1 MGEKNGWRKA
11 LSVILSV
18 VLVCTMKIMHSKE
31 TQAASGT
38 PFATHGRLSVS
49 GTKLVDAGG
58 QVYQLRGVSTFNL
71 AWYPQYYTKAS
82 FQSLRDDWGAN
93 VVRIVMY
100 PHEYN
105 GYCTVSES
113 QQASYRAS
121 LLQAIKDAYD
131 LGMYAILDWHVLNE
145 RDPNVYKT
153 QALSFF
159 KEMSAA
165 VA

>member
-1 MGEKNGWRKA
+1 MVSA
-11 LSVILSV
+11 
-18 VLVCTMKIMHSKE
+18 VLH
-31 TQAASGT
+31 
-38 PFATHGRLSVS
+38 
-49 GTKLVDAGG
+49 
-58 QVYQLRGVSTFNL
+58 
-71 AWYPQYYTKAS
+71 KAS

-159 KEMSAA
+159 KEMSQPLLDMAMYSNESA
-165 VA
+165 MSQTAQHGHPLNHTQSM